1 MMASAFASAGVVEL
15 DCHGMT
21 WIQAQAAVNAALK
34 RARAGTYRI
43 RVIHGYHSGTVLRD
57 MLRKSYR
64 SHPQVLRLE
73 TGFNQG
79 VTDLVLREF

>member
-1 MMASAFASAGVVEL
+1 MAASFAGAGVVEL

-21 WIQAQAAVNAALK
+21 WIQAQAAINAALK

-43 RVIHGYHSGTVLRD
+43 RVIHGYRSGTVLRD

-64 SHPQVLRLE
+64 SHPQVIRLE
-73 TGFNQG
+73 AGFNPG

>member
-1 MMASAFASAGVVEL
+1 MPVSSFGAGVVEL

-21 WIQAQAAVNAALK
+21 WLQTQTAVNAALK

-43 RVIHGYHSGTVLRD
+43 RVIHGYRSGTVLRD
-57 MLRKSYR
+57 MLRKTYR
-64 SHPQVLRLE
+64 SHPQVIRLE
-73 TGFNQG
+73 VGFNQG